1 MSSSRNE
8 TSRPFTSAT
17 TGARFGSAEPGWIVP
32 IGLAVIVA
40 TVAAQGSN
48 LFVLV
53 FNFALITAMLALSL
67 SLIFNQVGLIS
78 IAHAAYFGIGAYTS
92 ALLTRELGF
101 PFLLG
106 ALGACIVTGLLG
118 YLLVPM
124 AKLEVDYYA
133 MGTLAFGLIVYA
145 LFGGLTRL
153 TGGWTGLSS
162 VPGIELFG
170 LELTSGRS
178 QLIFLAVV
186 LLLQYL
192 LVRQLTKGYVGRSF
206 TAVRDD
212 NLSAQAIGIRVNA
225 VRLQAV
231 TIGCMLAGLTGS
243 LMAHMNQ
250 FVSPESFAF
259 LDSVMLVLI
268 VAIAGRGNLGVV
280 VGVALGMHMLDDWL
294 SSWPFIRPILYGS
307 VIVLSMI
314 FLPNGVSGL
323 LEKFSKRARPARLI
337 PSSSSES

>member
-1 MSSSRNE
+1 MTKS
-8 TSRPFTSAT
+8 PLLKAHAGT
-17 TGARFGSAEPGWIVP
+17 TMRAQRRFGSAEPGWLVP
-32 IGLAVIVA
+32 IGLALL
-40 TVAAQGSN
+40 VAAVAVQGSS

-67 SLIFNQVGLIS
+67 SLIFNQVGLLS
-78 IAHAAYFGIGAYTS
+78 LAHAAYFGIGAYTS
-92 ALLTRELGF
+92 AILTRDLGA

-106 ALGACIVTGLLG
+106 ALGACIVAGLLG

-124 AKLEVDYYA
+124 AKLEIDYYA

-145 LFGGLTRL
+145 LFGNLSWL
-153 TGGWTGLSS
+153 TGGWTGLSG

-170 LELTSGRS
+170 LKLSSGRS

-192 LVRQLTKGYVGRSF
+192 LVRQLTKGYAGRSF

-212 NLSAQAIGIRVNA
+212 ELSARAVGIPVNG

-280 VGVALGMHMLDDWL
+280 IGVALGMHLMDDWL
-294 SSWPFIRPILYGS
+294 SNWPFVRPILYGG
-307 VIVLSMI
+307 VIILSMI

-323 LEKFSKRARPARLI
+323 VSALLKRIRTAREPQAAGD
-337 PSSSSES
+337 PP

>member
-1 MSSSRNE
+1 MTRRGIGV
-8 TSRPFTSAT
+8 TKDRTPA
-17 TGARFGSAEPGWIVP
+17 GAARRSGHIPNGLIVP
-32 IGLAVIVA
+32 LGIAVTVA
-40 TVAAQGSN
+40 IVAAQGSN

-67 SLIFNQVGLIS
+67 SLIFNQVGLLS
-78 IAHAAYFGIGAYTS
+78 LAHAAYFGIGAYTS
-92 ALLTRELGF
+92 ALLTRELGA

-106 ALGACIVTGLLG
+106 ALGACVTAGLLG
-118 YLLVPM
+118 YVLVPM
-124 AKLEVDYYA
+124 AKLEIDYYA
-133 MGTLAFGLIVYA
+133 MGTLAFGLIVHA
-145 LFGGLTRL
+145 LFGNMSWL
-153 TGGWTGLSS
+153 TGGWTGLSG
-162 VPGIELFG
+162 VPGMKLFG
-170 LELTSGRS
+170 LELASGRS
-178 QLIFLAVV
+178 QLLFLAVV

-192 LVRQLTKGYVGRSF
+192 LVRQLSKGYSGRSF

-212 NLSAQAIGIRVNA
+212 ELSARAIGIPVNG

-231 TIGCMLAGLTGS
+231 TVGCMLAGLSGS
-243 LMAHMNQ
+243 LMAHMNR

-280 VGVALGMHMLDDWL
+280 ISVALGMHLLDDLL
-294 SSWPFIRPILYGS
+294 SNWPFVRPVLYGG

-323 LEKFSKRARPARLI
+323 VTTLGNRLSNGGRKS
-337 PSSSSES
+337 PHTSEA

>member
-1 MSSSRNE
+1 M
-8 TSRPFTSAT
+8 TKPTA
-17 TGARFGSAEPGWIVP
+17 GAITAKAKALARRRFGSEEPGWLVP
-32 IGLAVIVA
+32 VGLAVLVA
-40 TVAAQGSN
+40 VIAAQGSN

-53 FNFALITAMLALSL
+53 FNFALITAMLSLSL
-67 SLIFNQVGLIS
+67 SLIFNQVGLLS
-78 IAHAAYFGIGAYTS
+78 LAHAAYFGIGAYTS
-92 ALLTRELGF
+92 ALLTRDLGL
-101 PFLLG
+101 PFLVG
-106 ALGACIVTGLLG
+106 AFGACLVAGLLG

-124 AKLEVDYYA
+124 AKLEIDYYA

-145 LFGGLTRL
+145 LFGSLSWL
-153 TGGWTGLSS
+153 TGGWTGLSG
-162 VPGIELFG
+162 VPGIQLLG
-170 LELTSGRS
+170 LELNSGRS
-178 QLIFLAVV
+178 QLLFLTVV

-192 LVRQLTKGYVGRSF
+192 LVRQLTKGYAGRSF

-212 NLSAQAIGIRVNA
+212 ELSARAVGIPVNG

-268 VAIAGRGNLGVV
+268 VAIAGRGNLAVV
-280 VGVALGMHMLDDWL
+280 IAVALGMHLMDDWL
-294 SSWPFIRPILYGS
+294 SNWPFVRPILYGG

-314 FLPNGVSGL
+314 FLPNGMSGL
-323 LEKFSKRARPARLI
+323 VTTLLKRLRGQGAVRAGEDAR
-337 PSSSSES
+337 

>member
-1 MSSSRNE
+1 MV
-8 TSRPFTSAT
+8 
-17 TGARFGSAEPGWIVP
+17 GAV
-32 IGLAVIVA
+32 V
-40 TVAAQGSN
+40 AQGSN
-48 LFVLV
+48 LLVLV

-67 SLIFNQVGLIS
+67 SLIFNQVGLLS
-78 IAHAAYFGIGAYTS
+78 LAHAAYFGIGAYTS
-92 ALLTRELGF
+92 AILTRDFGM

-106 ALGACIVTGLLG
+106 ALGACVVAGLLG

-124 AKLEVDYYA
+124 AKLEIDYYA
-133 MGTLAFGLIVYA
+133 MGTLAFGLIVYT
-145 LFGGLTRL
+145 LFGNLSWL
-153 TGGWTGLSS
+153 TGGWTGLSG
-162 VPGIELFG
+162 VPGIALLG
-170 LELTSGRS
+170 LEFQSGRS
-178 QLIFLAVV
+178 QLIFLGVV
-186 LLLQYL
+186 LLLQYW
-192 LVRQLTKGYVGRSF
+192 LVRQLTKGYAGRSF

-212 NLSAQAIGIRVNA
+212 ELSARAVGIPING

-280 VGVALGMHMLDDWL
+280 IGVALGMHLMDDWL
-294 SSWPFIRPILYGS
+294 SHWPFVRPLLYGG

-323 LEKFSKRARPARLI
+323 VSALAKRIRPQGDAHV
-337 PSSSSES
+337 PGDPP

>member
-1 MSSSRNE
+1 MASQRAGLGRL
-8 TSRPFTSAT
+8 RPAQAASTH
-17 TGARFGSAEPGWIVP
+17 FGSAEPGWLVP
-32 IGLAVIVA
+32 VGLAVAVA
-40 TVAAQGSN
+40 AVAAQGSN

-67 SLIFNQVGLIS
+67 SLIFNQGGLLS
-78 IAHAAYFGIGAYTS
+78 LAHAAYFGIGAYTS
-92 ALLTRELGF
+92 ALLTRELGL
-101 PFLLG
+101 PFLAG
-106 ALGACIVTGLLG
+106 ALGACVVAGLLG

-124 AKLEVDYYA
+124 AKLEIDYYA
-133 MGTLAFGLIVYA
+133 MGTLAFGLVIYT
-145 LFGGLTRL
+145 LFGNLSWL
-153 TGGWTGLSS
+153 TGGWTGLSG

-170 LELTSGRS
+170 VRLASARS
-178 QLIFLAVV
+178 QLVFLAVV
-186 LLLQYL
+186 LLLQYWL
-192 LVRQLTKGYVGRSF
+192 IRRLSQGYSGRSL

-212 NLSAQAIGIRVNA
+212 ELSARAVGIPVSG

-259 LDSVMLVLI
+259 LDSVILVLI

-280 VGVALGMHMLDDWL
+280 IGVALGLHLMDDWL
-294 SSWPFIRPILYGS
+294 SNWPFIRPILYGG

-323 LEKFSKRARPARLI
+323 VTALSKSIRRRLGATQ
-337 PSSSSES
+337 SGGER